1 MKILSVRHAALPAL
15 LLPLIAAAQAAD
27 EQTMVVTAAPTTVS
41 ELDTPAAVSVVNGD
55 EMRQAAPR
63 VNLSESLGAVPGL
76 QVQNR
81 QNYAQDLQLS
91 IRGFGSRSTYGV
103 RGLRIYVDGI
113 PATMPDGQGQ
123 TSNIDIGSVD
133 TIEVLR
139 GPFSALYG
147 NSSGG
152 VINVTS
158 QTGTQPPTVEASSYY
173 GSFGTWHYGMK
184 ATGAVGDGSHAGDVD
199 YTVSTN
205 RFTTHGYRDHSGA
218 RKNLANARLG
228 VRINDVSKLTLLLN
242 SVDIKANDAGGLTA
256 DEWRDNPRQ
265 SPRGDQY
272 NTRKNTRQTQ
282 AGLRYERQLSAQ
294 DDLSVMM
301 YAGERE
307 TTQFQSIPRAPQ
319 LKPSHAGG
327 VIDLTRH
334 YQGIDTRLT
343 HRGELLVPVTLTAG
357 LDYENM
363 SERRKGY
370 ENFVMVNGAPQY
382 GEQGALRRNERNLM
396 WNVDPYLQTQWQLTD
411 KLSLDAGV
419 RYSSVWFDSNDYYI
433 TPGNGDDSGDA
444 SYHKW
449 LPAGSL
455 KYALTD
461 AWNVYLSAGRGFETP
476 TINELSYRSDNQ
488 SGLNFGLKPSTNDTV
503 EIGSKTRIGNG
514 LFTAALFQTNTDNEI
529 VVDSSSGGRT
539 SYKNAGKTRRQ
550 GVELGLDQQFGESWR
565 LKAAWTWLDAT
576 YRTNVCD
583 DASCNGNRI
592 PGIARNMGYASFGYQ
607 PEQGWYAGSD
617 IRYMSDIMANDE
629 NTAKA
634 PSWTVVGLTTGYK
647 WSYGRMDM
655 DLFGRID
662 NLFDR
667 EYVGSVIVNESN
679 GRYYEPAPGRNYGIG
694 MTPAWRFKN
703 RPPPPPMPLAIG
715 GRSAFPGRLFHRQA
729 DTRQR
734 PALDT
739 PPPS

>member
-1 MKILSVRHAALPAL
+1 MKILSVRHAAL

-272 NTRKNTRQTQ
+272 NTRKDTRQTQ
-282 AGLRYERQLSAQ
+282 AGLRYERQLSDQ

-307 TTQFQSIPRAPQ
+307 TTQYQSIPRAPQ

-476 TINELSYRSDNQ
+476 TINELSYRADNQ

-514 LFTAALFQTNTDNEI
+514 LLTAALFQTDTDNEI

-550 GVELGLDQQFGESWR
+550 GMELGLDQQFGESWR

-576 YRTNVCD
+576 YRTNVCG

-655 DLFGRID
+655 DLFGRVD

-694 MTPAWRFKN
+694 LNLAWRFE
-703 RPPPPPMPLAIG
+703 
-715 GRSAFPGRLFHRQA
+715 
-729 DTRQR
+729 
-734 PALDT
+734 
-739 PPPS
+739 

>member
-1 MKILSVRHAALPAL
+1 MRHVALPAL

-133 TIEVLR
+133 NIEVLR

-550 GVELGLDQQFGESWR
+550 GMELGLDQQFGESWR

-694 MTPAWRFKN
+694 LNLAWRFE
-703 RPPPPPMPLAIG
+703 
-715 GRSAFPGRLFHRQA
+715 
-729 DTRQR
+729 
-734 PALDT
+734 
-739 PPPS
+739 

>member
-550 GVELGLDQQFGESWR
+550 GMELGLDQQFGESWR

-647 WSYGRMDM
+647 WNYGRMDM

-694 MTPAWRFKN
+694 LNLAWRFE
-703 RPPPPPMPLAIG
+703 
-715 GRSAFPGRLFHRQA
+715 
-729 DTRQR
+729 
-734 PALDT
+734 
-739 PPPS
+739 

>member
-307 TTQFQSIPRAPQ
+307 TTQYQSIPRAPQ

-514 LFTAALFQTNTDNEI
+514 LLTAALFQTDTDNEI

-550 GVELGLDQQFGESWR
+550 GMELGLDQQFGESWR

-576 YRTNVCD
+576 YRTNVCG

-655 DLFGRID
+655 DLFGRVD

-694 MTPAWRFKN
+694 LNLAWRFE
-703 RPPPPPMPLAIG
+703 
-715 GRSAFPGRLFHRQA
+715 
-729 DTRQR
+729 
-734 PALDT
+734 
-739 PPPS
+739 

>member
-133 TIEVLR
+133 TLEVLR

-272 NTRKNTRQTQ
+272 NTRKDTRQTQ
-282 AGLRYERQLSAQ
+282 AGLRYERQLSDQ

-307 TTQFQSIPRAPQ
+307 TTQYQSIPRAPQ

-370 ENFVMVNGAPQY
+370 ENFVMINGAPQY

-476 TINELSYRSDNQ
+476 TINELSYRADNQ

-514 LFTAALFQTNTDNEI
+514 LLTAALFQTDTDNEI

-550 GVELGLDQQFGESWR
+550 GMELGLDQQFGESWR

-576 YRTNVCD
+576 YRTNVCG

-655 DLFGRID
+655 DLFGRVD

-694 MTPAWRFKN
+694 LNLAWRFE
-703 RPPPPPMPLAIG
+703 
-715 GRSAFPGRLFHRQA
+715 
-729 DTRQR
+729 
-734 PALDT
+734 
-739 PPPS
+739 

>member
-503 EIGSKTRIGNG
+503 EIGSKTRLGNG

-550 GVELGLDQQFGESWR
+550 GMELGLDQQFGESWR

-694 MTPAWRFKN
+694 LNLAWRFE
-703 RPPPPPMPLAIG
+703 
-715 GRSAFPGRLFHRQA
+715 
-729 DTRQR
+729 
-734 PALDT
+734 
-739 PPPS
+739 

>member
-550 GVELGLDQQFGESWR
+550 GMELGLDQQFGESWR

-634 PSWTVVGLTTGYK
+634 PSRTVVGLTTGYK

-694 MTPAWRFKN
+694 LNLAWRFE
-703 RPPPPPMPLAIG
+703 
-715 GRSAFPGRLFHRQA
+715 
-729 DTRQR
+729 
-734 PALDT
+734 
-739 PPPS
+739 

>member
-363 SERRKGY
+363 SERRKEY

-550 GVELGLDQQFGESWR
+550 GMELGLDQQFGESWR

-655 DLFGRID
+655 DLFGRIN

-694 MTPAWRFKN
+694 LNLAWRFE
-703 RPPPPPMPLAIG
+703 
-715 GRSAFPGRLFHRQA
+715 
-729 DTRQR
+729 
-734 PALDT
+734 
-739 PPPS
+739 

>member
-55 EMRQAAPR
+55 EKRQAAPR

-514 LFTAALFQTNTDNEI
+514 LLTAALFQTDTDNEI

-550 GVELGLDQQFGESWR
+550 GMELGLDQQFGESWR
-565 LKAAWTWLDAT
+565 LKAAWTWLDTT
-576 YRTNVCD
+576 YRTNVCG

-655 DLFGRID
+655 DLFGRVD

-694 MTPAWRFKN
+694 LNLAWRFE
-703 RPPPPPMPLAIG
+703 
-715 GRSAFPGRLFHRQA
+715 
-729 DTRQR
+729 
-734 PALDT
+734 
-739 PPPS
+739 

>member
-550 GVELGLDQQFGESWR
+550 GMELGLDQQFGESWR
-565 LKAAWTWLDAT
+565 LKAAWTWLEAT

-694 MTPAWRFKN
+694 LNLAWRFE
-703 RPPPPPMPLAIG
+703 
-715 GRSAFPGRLFHRQA
+715 
-729 DTRQR
+729 
-734 PALDT
+734 
-739 PPPS
+739 

>member
-1 MKILSVRHAALPAL
+1 MKILSVRHVALPAL

-103 RGLRIYVDGI
+103 RGLPIYVDGI

-550 GVELGLDQQFGESWR
+550 GMELGLDQQFGESWR

-694 MTPAWRFKN
+694 LNLAWRFE
-703 RPPPPPMPLAIG
+703 
-715 GRSAFPGRLFHRQA
+715 
-729 DTRQR
+729 
-734 PALDT
+734 
-739 PPPS
+739 

>member
-1 MKILSVRHAALPAL
+1 MKILSVRHVALPAL

-363 SERRKGY
+363 RERRKGY
-370 ENFVMVNGAPQY
+370 ENSVMVNGAPQY

-550 GVELGLDQQFGESWR
+550 GMELGLDQQFGESWR

-694 MTPAWRFKN
+694 LNLAWRFE
-703 RPPPPPMPLAIG
+703 
-715 GRSAFPGRLFHRQA
+715 
-729 DTRQR
+729 
-734 PALDT
+734 
-739 PPPS
+739 

>member
-205 RFTTHGYRDHSGA
+205 RFTTYGYRDHSGA

-514 LFTAALFQTNTDNEI
+514 LLTAALFQTDTDNEI

-550 GVELGLDQQFGESWR
+550 GMELGLDQQFGESWR

-576 YRTNVCD
+576 YRTNVCG

-655 DLFGRID
+655 DLFGRVD

-694 MTPAWRFKN
+694 LNLAWRFE
-703 RPPPPPMPLAIG
+703 
-715 GRSAFPGRLFHRQA
+715 
-729 DTRQR
+729 
-734 PALDT
+734 
-739 PPPS
+739 

>member
-1 MKILSVRHAALPAL
+1 MKILSVRAAALPAL
-15 LLPLIAAAQAAD
+15 LLPLVSAGPTALAA
-27 EQTMVVTAAPTTVS
+27 EQTMVVTAAPSAVS

-123 TSNIDIGSVD
+123 TSNIDIGSLD
-133 TIEVLR
+133 SLEVLR

-152 VINVTS
+152 VINATS
-158 QTGTQPPTVEASSYY
+158 QTGSQPPTIEASSYY

-184 ATGAVGDGSHAGDVD
+184 ATGAVGDVD
-199 YTVSTN
+199 YVVSTN
-205 RFTTHGYRDHSGA
+205 RFTTHGFRDHSGA
-218 RKNLANARLG
+218 RKNLANAKLG
-228 VRINDVSKLTLLLN
+228 VRINDVSKLTLLFN
-242 SVDIKANDAGGLTA
+242 SVDIKANDAGGLSY
-256 DEWRDNPRQ
+256 DEWQNNPRQ
-265 SPRGDQY
+265 SPRGDEY
-272 NTRKNTRQTQ
+272 NTRKTIKQTQ
-282 AGLRYERQLSAQ
+282 AGLRYERQLSEQ

-307 TTQFQSIPRAPQ
+307 TTQYQSIPRAPQ
-319 LKPSHAGG
+319 LKPTHAGG

-334 YQGIDTRLT
+334 YQGIDTRWT
-343 HRGELLVPVTLTAG
+343 HRGELLVPVTFTTG
-357 LDYENM
+357 LDYETM

-370 ENFVMVNGAPQY
+370 ENFVMSNGAPQY
-382 GEQGALRRNERNLM
+382 GEKGDLRRNERNLM
-396 WNVDPYLQTQWQLTD
+396 WNVDPYLQTQWQLTE

-433 TPGNGDDSGDA
+433 TPGNGDDSGEA

-455 KYALTD
+455 KYAVTD
-461 AWNVYLSAGRGFETP
+461 AWNVYVSAGRGFETP
-476 TINELSYRSDNQ
+476 TINELSYRSGDQ
-488 SGLNFGLKPSTNDTV
+488 GGLNFGLQPSTNETV
-503 EIGSKTRIGNG
+503 EIGSKARIGNG
-514 LFTAALFQTNTDNEI
+514 LLTAALFQTDTDNEI
-529 VVDSSSGGRT
+529 VVDTSSGGRT

-550 GVELGLDQQFGESWR
+550 GMELGLDQQFGESWR

-583 DASCNGNRI
+583 DTSCKGNRI

-607 PEQGWYAGSD
+607 PEKGWYAGSD

-655 DLFGRID
+655 DLFGRVD

-667 EYVGSVIVNESN
+667 SYAGSVIVNESN

-694 MTPAWRFKN
+694 LNLAWRFE
-703 RPPPPPMPLAIG
+703 
-715 GRSAFPGRLFHRQA
+715 
-729 DTRQR
+729 
-734 PALDT
+734 
-739 PPPS
+739 

>member
-158 QTGTQPPTVEASSYY
+158 QTGTQPPAVEASSYY

-256 DEWRDNPRQ
+256 DEWRNNPRQ

-550 GVELGLDQQFGESWR
+550 GMELGLDQQFGESWR

-694 MTPAWRFKN
+694 LNLAWRFE
-703 RPPPPPMPLAIG
+703 
-715 GRSAFPGRLFHRQA
+715 
-729 DTRQR
+729 
-734 PALDT
+734 
-739 PPPS
+739 

>member
-1 MKILSVRHAALPAL
+1 MKILSVRHVALPAL
-15 LLPLIAAAQAAD
+15 LLPLIAAAQAVD

-41 ELDTPAAVSVVNGD
+41 ELDTLAAVSVVNGD

-550 GVELGLDQQFGESWR
+550 GMELGLDQQFGESWR

-694 MTPAWRFKN
+694 LNLAWRFE
-703 RPPPPPMPLAIG
+703 
-715 GRSAFPGRLFHRQA
+715 
-729 DTRQR
+729 
-734 PALDT
+734 
-739 PPPS
+739 

>member
-1 MKILSVRHAALPAL
+1 MKILSVRHVALPAL

-514 LFTAALFQTNTDNEI
+514 LLTAALFQTDTDNEI

-550 GVELGLDQQFGESWR
+550 GMELGLDQQFGESWR

-655 DLFGRID
+655 DLFGRVD

-694 MTPAWRFKN
+694 LNLAWRFE
-703 RPPPPPMPLAIG
+703 
-715 GRSAFPGRLFHRQA
+715 
-729 DTRQR
+729 
-734 PALDT
+734 
-739 PPPS
+739 

>member
-1 MKILSVRHAALPAL
+1 MKILSVRHVALPAL

-550 GVELGLDQQFGESWR
+550 GMELGLDQQFGESWR

-647 WSYGRMDM
+647 WSYGKMDM
-655 DLFGRID
+655 DLFGRVD

-667 EYVGSVIVNESN
+667 SYAGSVIVNESN

-694 MTPAWRFKN
+694 LNLAWRFE
-703 RPPPPPMPLAIG
+703 
-715 GRSAFPGRLFHRQA
+715 
-729 DTRQR
+729 
-734 PALDT
+734 
-739 PPPS
+739 

>member
-15 LLPLIAAAQAAD
+15 LLPLIAAAQTAD

-265 SPRGDQY
+265 SPRGDPD
-272 NTRKNTRQTQ
+272 TPRKNTRQTQ

-307 TTQFQSIPRAPQ
+307 TTQFQSIPRTPQ

-396 WNVDPYLQTQWQLTD
+396 WNIDPYLQTQWQLTD

-503 EIGSKTRIGNG
+503 EIGSKTRLGNG
-514 LFTAALFQTNTDNEI
+514 LLTAALFQTNTDNEI

-550 GVELGLDQQFGESWR
+550 GMELGLDQQFGESWR

-655 DLFGRID
+655 DLFGRVD

-694 MTPAWRFKN
+694 LNLAWRFE
-703 RPPPPPMPLAIG
+703 
-715 GRSAFPGRLFHRQA
+715 
-729 DTRQR
+729 
-734 PALDT
+734 
-739 PPPS
+739 

>member
-41 ELDTPAAVSVVNGD
+41 ELDTPAAVRVVNGD

-158 QTGTQPPTVEASSYY
+158 QTGTQPPTVEASSY
-173 GSFGTWHYGMK
+173 YGMK

-550 GVELGLDQQFGESWR
+550 GMELGLDQQFGESWR

-694 MTPAWRFKN
+694 LNLAWRFE
-703 RPPPPPMPLAIG
+703 
-715 GRSAFPGRLFHRQA
+715 
-729 DTRQR
+729 
-734 PALDT
+734 
-739 PPPS
+739 

>member
-1 MKILSVRHAALPAL
+1 MKILSVRLAALPAL

-550 GVELGLDQQFGESWR
+550 GMELGLDQQFGESWR

-679 GRYYEPAPGRNYGIG
+679 G
-694 MTPAWRFKN
+694 
-703 RPPPPPMPLAIG
+703 
-715 GRSAFPGRLFHRQA
+715 
-729 DTRQR
+729 
-734 PALDT
+734 
-739 PPPS
+739 

>member
-15 LLPLIAAAQAAD
+15 LLPLIAAAQTAD

-503 EIGSKTRIGNG
+503 EIGSKTRLGNG
-514 LFTAALFQTNTDNEI
+514 LLTAALFQTNTDNEI

-550 GVELGLDQQFGESWR
+550 GMELGLDQQFGESWR

-629 NTAKA
+629 NTAQA

-655 DLFGRID
+655 DLFGRVD

-694 MTPAWRFKN
+694 LNLAWRFE
-703 RPPPPPMPLAIG
+703 
-715 GRSAFPGRLFHRQA
+715 
-729 DTRQR
+729 
-734 PALDT
+734 
-739 PPPS
+739 

>member
-1 MKILSVRHAALPAL
+1 MKILSVRHVALPAL

-81 QNYAQDLQLS
+81 QNYAQVLQLS

-173 GSFGTWHYGMK
+173 SSFGTWHYGMK

-550 GVELGLDQQFGESWR
+550 GMELGLDQQFGESWR

-694 MTPAWRFKN
+694 LNLAWRFE
-703 RPPPPPMPLAIG
+703 
-715 GRSAFPGRLFHRQA
+715 
-729 DTRQR
+729 
-734 PALDT
+734 
-739 PPPS
+739 

>member
-133 TIEVLR
+133 TLEVLR

-272 NTRKNTRQTQ
+272 NTRKDIRQTQ

-307 TTQFQSIPRAPQ
+307 TTQYQSIPRAPQ

-334 YQGIDTRLT
+334 YQGSDTRLT

-476 TINELSYRSDNQ
+476 TINELSYRADNQ

-514 LFTAALFQTNTDNEI
+514 LLTAALFQTDTDNEI

-550 GVELGLDQQFGESWR
+550 GMELGLDQQFGESWR

-576 YRTNVCD
+576 YRTNVCG

-655 DLFGRID
+655 DLFGRVD

-694 MTPAWRFKN
+694 LNLAWRFE
-703 RPPPPPMPLAIG
+703 
-715 GRSAFPGRLFHRQA
+715 
-729 DTRQR
+729 
-734 PALDT
+734 
-739 PPPS
+739 

>member
-1 MKILSVRHAALPAL
+1 MRHAALPAL
-15 LLPLIAAAQAAD
+15 LLPLIAAAQTAD

-242 SVDIKANDAGGLTA
+242 SVDIKANDAGGITA

-514 LFTAALFQTNTDNEI
+514 LLTAALFQTNTDNEI

-550 GVELGLDQQFGESWR
+550 GMELGLDQQFGESWR

-655 DLFGRID
+655 DLFGRVD

-694 MTPAWRFKN
+694 LNLAWRFE
-703 RPPPPPMPLAIG
+703 
-715 GRSAFPGRLFHRQA
+715 
-729 DTRQR
+729 
-734 PALDT
+734 
-739 PPPS
+739 

>member
-1 MKILSVRHAALPAL
+1 MKILSVRHAALPTL

-55 EMRQAAPR
+55 DMRQAAPR

-514 LFTAALFQTNTDNEI
+514 LLTAALFQTDTDNEI

-550 GVELGLDQQFGESWR
+550 GMELGLDQQFGESWR

-576 YRTNVCD
+576 YRTNVCG

-655 DLFGRID
+655 DLFGRVD

-694 MTPAWRFKN
+694 LNLAWRFE
-703 RPPPPPMPLAIG
+703 
-715 GRSAFPGRLFHRQA
+715 
-729 DTRQR
+729 
-734 PALDT
+734 
-739 PPPS
+739 

>member
-1 MKILSVRHAALPAL
+1 MRHAALPAL
-15 LLPLIAAAQAAD
+15 LLPLIAAAQTAD

-55 EMRQAAPR
+55 EMRQAVPR

-503 EIGSKTRIGNG
+503 EIGSKTRLGNG
-514 LFTAALFQTNTDNEI
+514 LLTAALFQTNTDNEI

-550 GVELGLDQQFGESWR
+550 GMELGLDQQFGESWR

-634 PSWTVVGLTTGYK
+634 PSRTVVGLTTGYK

-655 DLFGRID
+655 DLFGRVD

-694 MTPAWRFKN
+694 LNLAWRFE
-703 RPPPPPMPLAIG
+703 
-715 GRSAFPGRLFHRQA
+715 
-729 DTRQR
+729 
-734 PALDT
+734 
-739 PPPS
+739 